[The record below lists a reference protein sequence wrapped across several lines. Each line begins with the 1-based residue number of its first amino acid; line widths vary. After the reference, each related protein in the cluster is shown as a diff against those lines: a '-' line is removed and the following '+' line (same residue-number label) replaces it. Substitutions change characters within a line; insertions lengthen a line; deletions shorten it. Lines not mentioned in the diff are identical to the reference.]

1 MIVIID
7 NYDSFT
13 YNICHSID
21 TDMYSYTVV
30 KNDKVSVKDVIDMN
44 PSHIIISP
52 GPYSPESGAG
62 ICIDLVKELYM
73 SVPILGICLG
83 AQVIAHA
90 FGAQVA
96 KGNTVAHGIVSEI
109 KCDKGS
115 ALFKGVPNKIVG
127 TRYHSLCI
135 DKAGAEKNFHIIAS
149 TMDSDSIETVMAIKH
164 RTGRLYGV
172 QFHPESIMTLHG
184 KKIIN
189 NFLKE

>member
-21 TDMYSYTVV
+21 TDMYSCKVV
-30 KNDKVSVKDVIDMN
+30 KNDEVSVKDVIDMS

-62 ICIDLVKELYM
+62 ISINLVKELYR

-90 FGAQVA
+90 FGVRVA
-96 KGNTVAHGIVSEI
+96 KANTVAHGIVSEI
-109 KCDKGS
+109 ICDRNS

-135 DKAGAEKNFHIIAS
+135 DRDGAEKNFQIIAS
-149 TMDSDSIETVMAIKH
+149 TMDSNSLEIVMAIKH
-164 RTGRLYGV
+164 RVGRLYGV
-172 QFHPESIMTLHG
+172 QFHPESIMTPYG